1 MSTNRPSTV
10 EKLLTALDC
19 MLVDGFAIQDKTLLE
34 KLLTSLQD
42 AGK

>member
-1 MSTNRPSTV
+1 MSSNLPLTV
-10 EKLLTALDC
+10 EKLLAALDC
-19 MLVDGFAIQDKTLLE
+19 MLVDGFDIQDKTLLE